1 MAYPTLRLDGQYT
14 LQRVLTLPNNAST
27 PLVKNQDEGKLVSF
41 AADGSM
47 VLAAANAKSFAAVK
61 AVESDGF
68 VSIDFTGVYKVTAS
82 GAIAAGSAV
91 IPSGSNKVKAVT
103 TENMVTHAV
112 ALTPAAA
119 DGDVISI
126 FFLN

>member
-14 LQRVLTLPNNAST
+14 LQRVLTLPNSTST
-27 PLVKNQDEGKLVSF
+27 PLVKNKDEGKLVSF

-68 VSIDFTGVYKVTAS
+68 VSVDFTGVYKVTAS

-103 TENMVTHAV
+103 SENMVTHAV

>member
-27 PLVKNQDEGKLVSF
+27 PLVKNRDEGKLVSF

-68 VSIDFTGVYKVTAS
+68 VSVDFTGVYKVTAS
-82 GAIAAGSAV
+82 GAITAGSAV

>member
-47 VLAAANAKSFAAVK
+47 VLAAANARSFAAVK

-68 VSIDFTGVYKVTAS
+68 VSVDFTGVYKVTAS

>member
-1 MAYPTLRLDGQYT
+1 MAYTTLRLDGQYT

>member
-27 PLVKNQDEGKLVSF
+27 PLVKNRDEGKLVSF

-47 VLAAANAKSFAAVK
+47 VLAAANAKAFAAVK

-68 VSIDFTGVYKVTAS
+68 VSVDFTGVYKVTAS

>member
-1 MAYPTLRLDGQYT
+1 MTYPTLRLDGQYT

>member
-68 VSIDFTGVYKVTAS
+68 VSVDFTGVYKVTAS

>member
-14 LQRVLTLPNNAST
+14 LQRVLTLPNSTST

-68 VSIDFTGVYKVTAS
+68 VSVDFTGVYKVTAS

>member
-14 LQRVLTLPNNAST
+14 LKRVLTLPNSVST

-41 AADGSM
+41 ATDGTL
-47 VLAAANAKSFAAVK
+47 VLAAANAKAFAVVK
-61 AVESDGF
+61 AIESDGY

-82 GAIAAGSAV
+82 AAIVPGTAV

-103 TENMVTHAV
+103 TENMATSAI

-126 FFLN
+126 MFLN

>member
-14 LQRVLTLPNNAST
+14 LQRVLTLPNSAST
-27 PLVKNQDEGKLVSF
+27 PLVKNKDEGKLVSF

-47 VLAAANAKSFAAVK
+47 VLAAANAKAFAAVK

-68 VSIDFTGVYKVTAS
+68 VSVDFTGVYKVTAS

-119 DGDVISI
+119 DGDIISI

>member
-14 LQRVLTLPNNAST
+14 LQRVLTLPNSAST
-27 PLVKNQDEGKLVSF
+27 PLVKNKDEGKLVSF

-47 VLAAANAKSFAAVK
+47 VLAAANAKAFAAVK

-68 VSIDFTGVYKVTAS
+68 VSVDFTGVYKVTAS

>member
-27 PLVKNQDEGKLVSF
+27 PLVKNRDEGKLVSF

-119 DGDVISI
+119 DGDVVSI

>member
-27 PLVKNQDEGKLVSF
+27 PLVKNRDEGKLVSF

-47 VLAAANAKSFAAVK
+47 VLAAANTKSFAIVK

>member
-14 LQRVLTLPNNAST
+14 LQRVLTLPNSAST
-27 PLVKNQDEGKLVSF
+27 PLVKNRDEGKLVSF

-68 VSIDFTGVYKVTAS
+68 VSVDFTGVYKVTAS

-112 ALTPAAA
+112 ALTSAAA

>member
-14 LQRVLTLPNNAST
+14 LQRVLTLPNSAST

-41 AADGSM
+41 TADGSM
-47 VLAAANAKSFAAVK
+47 VLAAANAKAFAAVK

-68 VSIDFTGVYKVTAS
+68 VSVDFTGVYKVTAS

-103 TENMVTHAV
+103 TENMVTHAI

>member
-14 LQRVLTLPNNAST
+14 LQRVLTLPNSAST

-68 VSIDFTGVYKVTAS
+68 VSVDFTGVYKVTAS

>member
-14 LQRVLTLPNNAST
+14 LQRVLTLPNSAST

-41 AADGSM
+41 AADGSI
-47 VLAAANAKSFAAVK
+47 VLAAANAKAFAAVK

-68 VSIDFTGVYKVTAS
+68 VSVDFTGVYKVTAS

>member
-14 LQRVLTLPNNAST
+14 LQRVLTLPNSAST

-47 VLAAANAKSFAAVK
+47 VLAAANAKSFAAIK

-68 VSIDFTGVYKVTAS
+68 VSVDFTGVYKVTAS

>member
-27 PLVKNQDEGKLVSF
+27 PLVKNLDEGKLVSF

>member
-14 LQRVLTLPNNAST
+14 LQRVLTLPNSAST
-27 PLVKNQDEGKLVSF
+27 PLVKNRDEGKLVSF

-47 VLAAANAKSFAAVK
+47 VLAAANAKAFAAVK

-68 VSIDFTGVYKVTAS
+68 VSVDFTGVYKVTAS

-119 DGDVISI
+119 DGDIISI

>member
-1 MAYPTLRLDGQYT
+1 MAYPTIRLDGQYT

-68 VSIDFTGVYKVTAS
+68 VSVDFTGVYKVTAS

>member
-1 MAYPTLRLDGQYT
+1 MAYPILRLDGQYT
-14 LQRVLTLPNNAST
+14 LQRVLTLPNNVST
-27 PLVKNQDEGKLVSF
+27 PLVKNKDEGKLVSF

-68 VSIDFTGVYKVTAS
+68 VAVDFTGVYKVTAS
-82 GAIAAGSAV
+82 GAIAAGAAV
-91 IPSGSNKVKAVT
+91 IPSGSNKFKAVT
-103 TENMVTHAV
+103 TENMATHAI

-119 DGDVISI
+119 DGDSISI

>member
-27 PLVKNQDEGKLVSF
+27 PLVKNRDEGKLVSF

>member
-14 LQRVLTLPNNAST
+14 LKRVLTLPNNAST
-27 PLVKNQDEGKLVSF
+27 PLVKNRDEGKLVSF

-68 VSIDFTGVYKVTAS
+68 VSVDFTGVYKVTAS